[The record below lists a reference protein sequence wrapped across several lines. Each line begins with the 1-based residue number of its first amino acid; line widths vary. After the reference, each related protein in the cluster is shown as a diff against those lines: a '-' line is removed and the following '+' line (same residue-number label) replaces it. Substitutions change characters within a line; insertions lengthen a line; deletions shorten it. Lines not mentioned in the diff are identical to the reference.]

1 MRLPGEF
8 ISPASTWCFQ
18 APRVGL
24 KPQENLMTLT
34 PAGVP
39 MPASVSSQLAWA
51 GFEHI
56 FTQTNFRLQIAARDP
71 ISLTIEHDAA
81 FGSCL
86 SGSEAWEPAEKAKGW
101 IANRVLELAAQVD
114 KTSIRRLCLHVPR
127 LGDEPAIDAFLTGL
141 QRRLKDDLRIEISRH
156 YDTSLEQWTDDAMAF
171 AYGEEN
177 PHDRLKL
184 FSYAGLDQ
192 LVSVDAGR
200 MALKWIFGRTHFHL
214 TGTGA
219 DLVLNPDYKFDVVR
233 SQRGSISESIRA
245 RSLVARA
252 VQVIVDEGVRRAK
265 ADEVFAPV
273 TRASIKADLERVFEK
288 DGPWGIIHLTLMTD
302 RRRYHI
308 APPPW
313 QNARATALLERQ
325 DPYLFEPVAGS

>member
-1 MRLPGEF
+1 
-8 ISPASTWCFQ
+8 
-18 APRVGL
+18 
-24 KPQENLMTLT
+24 MTPT
-34 PAGVP
+34 TAGTS
-39 MPASVSSQLAWA
+39 MPASVSSQLAWIA
-51 GFEHI
+51 FEEI
-56 FTQTNFRLQIAARDP
+56 FTQTNFRLQIAAFDP
-71 ISLTIEHDAA
+71 ISLAVEYDAA
-81 FGSCL
+81 FGWCL
-86 SGSEAWEPAEKAKGW
+86 AGSDAWEPSEQARGW

-114 KTSIRRLCLHVPR
+114 QTSIRRLCLQVPR
-127 LGDEPAIDAFLTGL
+127 QGDEPAIDAFLTGL
-141 QRRLKDDLRIEISRH
+141 QRRLKGDLRIEISRH

-200 MALKWIFGRTHFHL
+200 KALKWIFGRTHFHL

-219 DLVLNPDYKFDVVR
+219 DMILHDDYKFDHAR
-233 SQRGSISESIRA
+233 SHRGSIDEMMRA

-273 TRASIKADLERVFEK
+273 TRASIKVDLERVFEK
-288 DGPWGIIHLTLMTD
+288 DGPWGIIHLVLATD
-302 RRRYHI
+302 RRRYCI

-313 QNARATALLERQ
+313 TNARATALLDRQ
-325 DPYLFEPVAGS
+325 DPYLFEPVVG